1 MIGMFN
7 SKNCLW
13 LLSLAVHSDV
23 GSGGPSNG
31 ATGVCNKRCLEC
43 RDRYMFQA
51 LVILAVQSDVE
62 SGCSS
67 NSAAD
72 RDSGCAWMIEMNQ
85 FCGKARLWSSLL
97 DV

>member
-1 MIGMFN
+1 
-7 SKNCLW
+7 
-13 LLSLAVHSDV
+13 
-23 GSGGPSNG
+23 
-31 ATGVCNKRCLEC
+31 
-43 RDRYMFQA
+43 MFQA

-72 RDSGCAWMIEMNQ
+72 RDSGCAWMIEMIQ